1 MGLTILHSA
10 DWHMGS
16 AFGGF
21 SQRQRRFL
29 RQQQLALPGKIA
41 EICSREACDL
51 VLLSGDIFDGI
62 PGRDVVEAVKK
73 GLQDCSVPVFVSP
86 GNHDFC
92 GVGSPWT
99 EEIWPDNVH
108 VFQGGLTSVAL
119 PELDCRIYGA
129 GYSSM
134 DCPALLTNFRAQG
147 QEKYAIGV
155 LHADPMNPQSPYSPV
170 TAAQIQ
176 GSGLAY
182 LALGHIHK
190 AGSLRQ
196 GNTLCA
202 WPGCP
207 MGRGWDETGEKG
219 VYLVKLEDS
228 AGLRFLPLGM
238 PVFWD
243 LEADV
248 TEDPAAA
255 IAAALPAAESGDFF
269 RITLTGAAEVEEK
282 LLESVSGRFPNLVFR
297 DRTDPPVDLWA
308 DVAEDTFRGTY
319 FRLLQE
325 LARSDE
331 TATLAADISR
341 RILSGREVPLP

>member
-1 MGLTILHSA
+1 MGLKILHSA

-41 EICSREACDL
+41 EVCGREACDL

-62 PGRDVVEAVKK
+62 PGREAVEAVKK
-73 GLQDCSVPVFVSP
+73 GLADCAVPVFVSP

-92 GVGSPWT
+92 SVGSPWV
-99 EEIWPDNVH
+99 EETWPENVH
-108 VFQGGLTSVAL
+108 VFKGGITSVAL
-119 PELDCRIYGA
+119 PELDCRIFGA

-134 DCPALLTNFRAQG
+134 DCPALLTDFHARG
-147 QEKYAIGV
+147 EEKYLLGI
-155 LHADPMNPQSPYSPV
+155 LHADPVNRQSPYCPV
-170 TAAQIQ
+170 TAAQIRD
-176 GSGLAY
+176 SGLAY

-190 AGSLRQ
+190 AGELQQ

-219 VYLVKLEDS
+219 IYIVTLEET
-228 AGLRFLPLGM
+228 AGIRKVFLDA

-255 IAAALPAAESGDFF
+255 IGAVLPAAESDDFF
-269 RITLTGAAEVEEK
+269 RITLTGAAQVDPK
-282 LLESVSGRFPNLVFR
+282 LLESFSERFPNLLFR

-308 DVAEDTFRGTY
+308 DVGEDTFRGTY

-325 LARSDE
+325 LAQAEE
-331 TATLAADISR
+331 TAVLTADISH
-341 RILSGREVPLP
+341 RILSGREVHLP